1 MAKCDVA
8 IVGAGPY
15 GLSAAAHLRAAN
27 GLDIRVFGE
36 PMSFW
41 ERHMP
46 KGMLLRSPLA
56 GSHLSDPSRSLTLQA
71 YQKKSGK
78 QITAP
83 LPLYRFTDYGRW
95 FQSQA
100 VPDLDCRKVDRVEKN
115 GTGFQLTLED
125 GESWKAHRVIVA
137 AGIVPFAW
145 HPPEFRHLPFTLA
158 SHACAHC
165 DLSRFRGKKVA
176 VIGAGQSALESAAL
190 LNETGT
196 EVEVLV
202 RAPFV
207 RWLWRQKW
215 FHTFRPVSRLLYAPP
230 DVGQAGLSH
239 IVARPNLFKRLPRS
253 LQDHWGK
260 RAIRAAGAAWL
271 NPRCAPIRI
280 NTGTSVISASPISEQ
295 VILRLSDGTE
305 RGVDHVLLA
314 TGYRVDIAR
323 YPFLS
328 GRILESIR
336 RINGY
341 PQLDSGF
348 QTSIPGLHFL
358 GAPAAWSFGPLM
370 RFVAGA
376 DFASRTLTRGILGKR
391 NSNRSS

>member
-1 MAKCDVA
+1 
-8 IVGAGPY
+8 
-15 GLSAAAHLRAAN
+15 
-27 GLDIRVFGE
+27 
-36 PMSFW
+36 
-41 ERHMP
+41 
-46 KGMLLRSPLA
+46 
-56 GSHLSDPSRSLTLQA
+56 
-71 YQKKSGK
+71 
-78 QITAP
+78 
-83 LPLYRFTDYGRW
+83 
-95 FQSQA
+95 
-100 VPDLDCRKVDRVEKN
+100 
-115 GTGFQLTLED
+115 
-125 GESWKAHRVIVA
+125 
-137 AGIVPFAW
+137 
-145 HPPEFRHLPFTLA
+145 
-158 SHACAHC
+158 
-165 DLSRFRGKKVA
+165 
-176 VIGAGQSALESAAL
+176 
-190 LNETGT
+190 
-196 EVEVLV
+196 
-202 RAPFV
+202 
-207 RWLWRQKW
+207 
-215 FHTFRPVSRLLYAPP
+215 
-230 DVGQAGLSH
+230 
-239 IVARPNLFKRLPRS
+239 VARPNLFKRLPRS

>member
-1 MAKCDVA
+1 METCDVA

-15 GLSAAAHLRAAN
+15 GLSVGAHLNAAK

-41 ERHMP
+41 ETHMP

-56 GSHLSDPSRSLTLQA
+56 GSDLSDPGRALTLQA
-71 YQKKSGK
+71 YQAATGK

-83 LPLYRFTDYGRW
+83 LPLQRFTDYGHW

-100 VPDLDCRKVDRVEKN
+100 VPQTDPRKVARVDKN
-115 GTGFQLTLED
+115 CTGFHLALEN
-125 GESWKAHRVIVA
+125 GETWKARHVIVA
-137 AGIVPFAW
+137 AGIESFAW
-145 HPPEFRHLPFTLA
+145 QPPEFKALPGELA
-158 SHACAHC
+158 SHACDHC
-165 DLSRFRGKKVA
+165 DLSRFAGKKVA

-190 LNETGT
+190 LNEHGA
-196 EVEVLV
+196 EVEVLA

-215 FHTFRPVSRLLYAPP
+215 FHTFKPVARLLYAPP

-239 IVARPNLFKRLPRS
+239 LVARPHLFRRLPRS
-253 LQDHWGK
+253 VQDRWGK
-260 RAIRAAGAAWL
+260 RAIRPAGAAWL

-280 NTGTSVISASPISEQ
+280 TTGRAIVSAAATGGG
-295 VILRLSDGTE
+295 VRLKLSDGTQ
-305 RGVDHVLLA
+305 RYVDHVLFG

-328 GRILESIR
+328 AQLLESIR
-336 RINGY
+336 RVEGY
-341 PQLDSGF
+341 PQLDRGF
-348 QTSIPGLHFL
+348 QSSVAGLHFV

-376 DFASRTLTRGILGKR
+376 GFAATAVARGILRTVK
-391 NSNRSS
+391 SNGGS